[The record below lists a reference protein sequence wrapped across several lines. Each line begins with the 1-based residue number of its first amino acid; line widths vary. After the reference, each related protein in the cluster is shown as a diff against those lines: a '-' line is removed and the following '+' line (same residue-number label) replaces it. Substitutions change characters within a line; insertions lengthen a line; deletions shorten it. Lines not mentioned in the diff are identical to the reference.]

1 VGRNKTY
8 DRSNILAIA
17 MHTFWKFGY
26 GATTLAELVSA
37 TGVDKKTLFREFN
50 SKEGLFS
57 DVLRLYVGSMSQH
70 VDNKLLPQPL
80 GLDNVRRYLDSMT
93 FWASS
98 PICLLTKTLSE
109 FDLVTNEHRKIVR
122 DALAYMEHRFTQNVK
137 AAIERKELPSET
149 PSGKAVKYLMYS
161 VWGIG
166 TMGYFEGS
174 KPVLRSVSEA
184 VMGGLQKIYE

>member
-26 GATTLAELVSA
+26 GATTLAELVDA

-57 DVLRLYVGSMSQH
+57 DVLRLYVSSTSQH
-70 VDNKLLPQPL
+70 VDNKLLPQP
-80 GLDNVRRYLDSMT
+80 
-93 FWASS
+93 
-98 PICLLTKTLSE
+98 
-109 FDLVTNEHRKIVR
+109 FDLVTDEHRKIVR
-122 DALAYMEHRFTQNVK
+122 DALAYLEHRFTQNVK

-149 PSGKAVKYLMYS
+149 QSGKAVKYLMYS

-166 TMGYFEGS
+166 TMGHFEGS